1 MKTTLLLAAL
11 AGVAF
16 GVPRPQDTPEEPAPE
31 EPAPQEPTPEDP
43 APEEPSAIECAP
55 FPDPLPSWEDYPT
68 QSSLP
73 DPFLPIQYMTT
84 AGADGTTP
92 ADIMAGLGAN
102 RIQTPEEW
110 YQCQQPQLMHL
121 LQEFQFGYY
130 PDHSLETVTATRS
143 GDNVAI
149 SVEADGKTA
158 SFEATV
164 ALPSGEGPFPV
175 VIAIGGGPQGYLQE
189 GIAVADFNYVAVAA
203 DSNAKTGAFW
213 DLYGDRDIGKRH
225 SSLPPI
231 TLLAPRSNTIQ
242 ASSQPGPGASTAF
255 STP

>member
-11 AGVAF
+11 AGAVL

-31 EPAPQEPTPEDP
+31 EPTPEEPIPEEP
-43 APEEPSAIECAP
+43 APEEPTAECAP
-55 FPDPLPSWEDYPT
+55 FPDPLPSWDGYPT

-84 AGADGTTP
+84 AGADGATP
-92 ADIMAGLGAN
+92 ADIMAGLGPN

-110 YQCQQPQLMHL
+110 YQCQKPQLMHL
-121 LQEFQFGYY
+121 LQEYQFGYY
-130 PDHSLETVTATRS
+130 PDHSLETVSATRT
-143 GDNVAI
+143 GDSIAI

-158 SFEATV
+158 GFDATV
-164 ALPSGEGPFPV
+164 SLPAGEGPFPV

-189 GIAVADFNYVAVAA
+189 GIAVAEFNYVAVAA
-203 DSNAKTGAFW
+203 DSDAKTGAFW
-213 DLYGDRDIGKRH
+213 DLYGDRDIGIPFFLH
-225 SSLPPI
+225 PQPLPP
-231 TLLAPRSNTIQ
+231 LVQSNTSQ
-242 ASSQPGPGASTAF
+242 VSSRPGPGASTAS

>member
-11 AGVAF
+11 AGAAF

-31 EPAPQEPTPEDP
+31 DP
-43 APEEPSAIECAP
+43 APEEPAPEEPAAIECAP
-55 FPDPLPSWEDYPT
+55 FPDPLPSWDGYPA

-84 AGADGTTP
+84 AGADGATP
-92 ADIMAGLGAN
+92 ADIMAGLGPN

-143 GDNVAI
+143 GNNVAI
-149 SVEADGKTA
+149 TVEADGKTA
-158 SFEATV
+158 NFEATV
-164 ALPSGEGPFPV
+164 ALPSGDGPFPV

-189 GIAVADFNYVAVAA
+189 GIAVADFNYMAVAA

-213 DLYGDRDIGKRH
+213 DLYGDRDIGKPTLPH
-225 SSLPPI
+225 CSSSSQ
-231 TLLAPRSNTIQ
+231 SNTMQ
-242 ASSQPGPGASTAF
+242 VSSPPGPGASTAS